1 MTWGQ
6 AFESILHRYNVG
18 GAMLWAVLFVGAGYL
33 FGNLPFVQVQAF
45 LDDLTTTARTHGVTW
60 GSVMSLSSMSY

>member
-1 MTWGQ
+1 MTLGQ

-18 GAMLWAVLFVGAGYL
+18 GAILWAVLFVGAGYL

-45 LDDLTTTARTHGVTW
+45 LDDMTITARTHKLTW
-60 GSVMSLSSMSY
+60 GSVLSLSLKSY